1 MRKRAIEGVGIVLA
15 EGWLC
20 ASRRMPMER
29 SGMNDDDIVKEF
41 LVESHE
47 NLDQLDQLLVELEEN
62 PTSRERLASIF
73 RTIHTLKGTSGF
85 LAFHKLE
92 AIAHVGENLLSKLRD
107 GELALDQA
115 RTNALLSMVDSI
127 RQLLRA
133 IEATGREDES
143 DPSQLVAL
151 LTALTEPGPAPTAT
165 KSIAPKRPTTA
176 PVAKRESVAPIRR
189 SVAPLPLAPANELP
203 AEPRTAVG
211 AVAPRVDENEE
222 HGETKR
228 GATDSSIRVDVQL
241 LDRLMN
247 LVGELVLARNQV
259 LQVTTNLE
267 DAVFQATSQRLNLV
281 TTELQEGIMK
291 TRMQPIGSIW
301 NKYPRVV
308 RDLSAQCGKQI
319 RLELEGADTELDR
332 SILEAIKDP
341 LTHVV
346 RNSADHGI
354 ERPEAR
360 TARGKPAQGTLRLRA
375 FHEGGKV
382 NIEVSDDGGG
392 IDVERVREKA
402 IVRGLITQ
410 ERAAAMS
417 ERELTQLIF
426 LPGFSTADKVSNV
439 SGRGVGMDVVRT
451 NVERIG
457 GTIDLASRRG
467 QGTTLRI
474 RIPLTLAIVPALV
487 VAAAGDRYAIPQ
499 VNLLE
504 LVRLEGEQAKS
515 ALDDLHGTK
524 VLRLRGQ
531 LLPLVRL
538 RDVLG
543 LPEHHD
549 DHVNV
554 VVLQA
559 DDRAFGV
566 VVDDISDTEEIVVK
580 PLGKEL
586 KGLGVYAGATIMGDG
601 HIALILDVLGI
612 AERAGLVDESR
623 GKSALEATGA
633 EAVRASSTQ
642 RLLVFR
648 APAGDRSAIPLDAVA
663 RLEELRSDSI
673 ERSGRDE
680 VVQYRGELLPIIRLP
695 GHGGGDPELLH
706 VVVCAHRGR
715 LVGIVVGQIEDIV
728 EQELD
733 LYGST
738 RAGTRTGCAVIQ
750 GKVTSI
756 LDVPA
761 IVQNADL
768 GLARA
773 SAANE
778 PTPSLR
784 AHTAHAA

>member
-1 MRKRAIEGVGIVLA
+1 
-15 EGWLC
+15 
-20 ASRRMPMER
+20 
-29 SGMNDDDIVKEF
+29 MNDDDIVKEF

-62 PTSRERLASIF
+62 PTSREHLASIF

-85 LAFHKLE
+85 LAFHRLE
-92 AIAHVGENLLSKLRD
+92 AIAHVGENLLSRLRD

-115 RTNALLSMVDSI
+115 RTDALLAMVDTI
-127 RQLLRA
+127 RRHLRA
-133 IEATGREDES
+133 IEASGREDER
-143 DPSQLVAL
+143 DPADLVAL
-151 LTALTEPGPAPTAT
+151 LSSLSESNAAVPPERGVSSRPSKRASLAPMTSVPTHDAHD
-165 KSIAPKRPTTA
+165 PPHPVRPS
-176 PVAKRESVAPIRR
+176 PVVQSVAR
-189 SVAPLPLAPANELP
+189 AEEQEEH
-203 AEPRTAVG
+203 AEPR
-211 AVAPRVDENEE
+211 
-222 HGETKR
+222 R
-228 GATDSSIRVDVQL
+228 GAADASIRVDVQL

-267 DAVFQATSQRLNLV
+267 DPIIVATSQRLNLV

-301 NKYPRVV
+301 GKYPRVV

-319 RLELEGADTELDR
+319 RLEMEGADTELDR

-354 ERPEAR
+354 ERPEVR
-360 TARGKPAQGTLRLRA
+360 VGRGKHAQGVLRLRA

-392 IDVERVREKA
+392 IDVDRVREKA
-402 IVRGLITQ
+402 IVRGLVTA
-410 ERAAAMS
+410 ERAAAMT
-417 ERELTQLIF
+417 ERELVQLIF
-426 LPGFSTADKVSNV
+426 LPGFSTAEKVSNV

-457 GTIDLASRRG
+457 GTIDLSSRRN

-487 VAAAGDRYAIPQ
+487 VAAAEDRYAIPQ

-504 LVRLEGEQAKS
+504 LVRLEGDQSKA
-515 ALDDLHGTK
+515 ALDDLHGTE

-538 RDVLG
+538 RSVLG
-543 LPEHHD
+543 LRAREA

-559 DDRAFGV
+559 DDRAFGL

-623 GKSALEATGA
+623 TKSALDGVEAA
-633 EAVRASSTQ
+633 PESAAAVQ

-648 APAGDRSAIPLDAVA
+648 APGGDRSAIPLDAVA
-663 RLEELRSDSI
+663 RLEELRAATI
-673 ERSGRDE
+673 ERTGRDE
-680 VVQYRGELLPIIRLP
+680 VVQYRGELLPLIRLP
-695 GHGGGDPELLH
+695 GDERDDPEMLH
-706 VVVCAHRGR
+706 VVVCAHRGS
-715 LVGIVVGQIEDIV
+715 LVGIVVAQIEDIV
-728 EQELD
+728 EEAIE

-738 RAGTRTGCAVIQ
+738 RPGTRTGCAVLQ
-750 GKVTSI
+750 GRVTSL

-761 IVQNADL
+761 IVQNADI
-768 GLARA
+768 GLSRVAADHPSRSASRLPTARA
-773 SAANE
+773 A
-778 PTPSLR
+778 
-784 AHTAHAA
+784 

>member
-1 MRKRAIEGVGIVLA
+1 MFAHPRVSELRRSVLGRQHLGAIAKNPPIADARASSFSMNSRDRGRPQPRHRACSVSVR
-15 EGWLC
+15 
-20 ASRRMPMER
+20 ASWRMPMER

-133 IEATGREDES
+133 IEATGKEDES
-143 DPSQLVAL
+143 DPSELVAL
-151 LTALTEPGPAPTAT
+151 LTALTEPGPQPSASAPKRAASLPAA
-165 KSIAPKRPTTA
+165 KRASIAPVRRSIA
-176 PVAKRESVAPIRR
+176 PV
-189 SVAPLPLAPANELP
+189 PLAPANEVP
-203 AEPRTAVG
+203 AEPRALVP
-211 AVAPRVDENEE
+211 AARLEENEE
-222 HGETKR
+222 HGEAKR

-319 RLELEGADTELDR
+319 RLEMEGADTELDR

-360 TARGKPAQGTLRLRA
+360 TSRGKPAQGTLRLRA

-382 NIEVSDDGGG
+382 NIEISDDGGG

-426 LPGFSTADKVSNV
+426 LPGFSTAEKVSNV

-457 GTIDLASRRG
+457 GTIDLLSRRG

-543 LPEHHD
+543 LPEHHE

-559 DDRAFGV
+559 DDRAFGL

-601 HIALILDVLGI
+601 HIALILD
-612 AERAGLVDESR
+612 
-623 GKSALEATGA
+623 
-633 EAVRASSTQ
+633 
-642 RLLVFR
+642 
-648 APAGDRSAIPLDAVA
+648 
-663 RLEELRSDSI
+663 
-673 ERSGRDE
+673 
-680 VVQYRGELLPIIRLP
+680 
-695 GHGGGDPELLH
+695 
-706 VVVCAHRGR
+706 
-715 LVGIVVGQIEDIV
+715 
-728 EQELD
+728 
-733 LYGST
+733 
-738 RAGTRTGCAVIQ
+738 
-750 GKVTSI
+750 
-756 LDVPA
+756 
-761 IVQNADL
+761 
-768 GLARA
+768 
-773 SAANE
+773 
-778 PTPSLR
+778 
-784 AHTAHAA
+784 

>member
-1 MRKRAIEGVGIVLA
+1 
-15 EGWLC
+15 
-20 ASRRMPMER
+20 
-29 SGMNDDDIVKEF
+29 MNDDDIVKEF
-41 LVESHE
+41 LVESYE

-62 PTSRERLASIF
+62 PTSREHLASIF

-85 LAFHKLE
+85 LAFHRLE
-92 AIAHVGENLLSKLRD
+92 AIAHVGESLLSRLRD

-115 RTNALLSMVDSI
+115 RTDALLAMVDTI
-127 RQLLRA
+127 RQHLRA
-133 IEATGREDES
+133 IEATGREDER
-143 DPSQLVAL
+143 DPADLVAL
-151 LTALTEPGPAPTAT
+151 LTSVSESSPVSAPAPERRSSGRPSKRPSLVPVANL
-165 KSIAPKRPTTA
+165 SAHEVHEPSHPAPAAPKLQGVPRP
-176 PVAKRESVAPIRR
+176 E
-189 SVAPLPLAPANELP
+189 EH
-203 AEPRTAVG
+203 
-211 AVAPRVDENEE
+211 EE
-222 HGETKR
+222 HGEPRR
-228 GATDSSIRVDVQL
+228 GAADASIRVDVQL

-259 LQVTTNLE
+259 LQITSNLE
-267 DAVFQATSQRLNLV
+267 DPIIVATSQRLNLV

-301 NKYPRVV
+301 GKYPRVV

-319 RLELEGADTELDR
+319 RLEMEGADTELDR

-354 ERPEAR
+354 ERPEVR
-360 TARGKPAQGTLRLRA
+360 LGRGKQAQGVLRLRA

-392 IDVERVREKA
+392 IDVDRVREKA
-402 IVRGLITQ
+402 IVRGLVTA
-410 ERAAAMS
+410 ERAAAMT
-417 ERELTQLIF
+417 ERELVQLIF
-426 LPGFSTADKVSNV
+426 LPGFSTAEKVSNV

-457 GTIDLASRRG
+457 GTIDLTSRRN

-487 VAAAGDRYAIPQ
+487 VAAAEDRFAIPQ

-504 LVRLEGEQAKS
+504 LVRLEGDQSKA
-515 ALDDLHGTK
+515 ALDDLHGTE

-538 RDVLG
+538 RSVLG
-543 LPEHHD
+543 LPGHD
-549 DHVNV
+549 ADHVNV

-559 DDRAFGV
+559 DDRAFGL

-623 GKSALEATGA
+623 TKSALDGVDATPERA
-633 EAVRASSTQ
+633 AAVQ

-648 APAGDRSAIPLDAVA
+648 APGGDRSAIPLDAVA
-663 RLEELRSDSI
+663 RLEELRADAI
-673 ERSGRDE
+673 ERTGRDE
-680 VVQYRGELLPIIRLP
+680 VIQYRGELLPLIRLP
-695 GHGGGDPELLH
+695 GDGRHDPETLH
-706 VVVCAHRGR
+706 VVVCAHRGA
-715 LVGIVVGQIEDIV
+715 LVGIVVEQIEDIV
-728 EQELD
+728 EEVIEL
-733 LYGST
+733 YEST

-750 GKVTSI
+750 GRVTSI

-761 IVQNADL
+761 IVQSADI
-768 GLARA
+768 GLSRRAADHHSRSARHL
-773 SAANE
+773 SAAN
-778 PTPSLR
+778 
-784 AHTAHAA
+784 AA